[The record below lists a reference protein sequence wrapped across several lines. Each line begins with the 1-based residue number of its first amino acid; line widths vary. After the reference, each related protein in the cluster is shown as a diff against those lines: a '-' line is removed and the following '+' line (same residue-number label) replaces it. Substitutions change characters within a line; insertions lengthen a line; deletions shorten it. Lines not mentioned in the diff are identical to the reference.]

1 VFQNAQHFHI
11 AIVGW
16 HKNERTM
23 KQILY
28 IFIGLT
34 ILSCQNNSEQISSVI
49 KSPKTG
55 QEIILSSKI
64 DSIEIS
70 QMTVENLRLLRN
82 EIFARHGYIF
92 KSQELTDYFSKFDW
106 YQPNLTSDQ
115 VDKKLSET
123 DRYNISL
130 IKSLESDKKQNLI
143 KWDNELQSYLD
154 LIPMIKLP
162 LDFECENGFDIPEL
176 DYENDLIKK
185 YKPEGATIIG
195 KLYQDKVEVALI
207 YGYPADIFYP
217 LISVIDKSGEEL
229 REVRFFKLGNCVG
242 DAGYSATT
250 KGTITIDF
258 KIKTTTEI
266 TTWDS
271 ENEDSEKEIQ
281 TFEDEIN
288 IK

>member
-1 VFQNAQHFHI
+1 
-11 AIVGW
+11 
-16 HKNERTM
+16 M
-23 KQILY
+23 KQILF
-28 IFIGLT
+28 ILIGLT
-34 ILSCQNNSEQISSVI
+34 ILSCRNNSEQISSVI
-49 KSPKTG
+49 KSPKAG

-70 QMTVENLRLLRN
+70 QMTAENLRLLRN

-92 KSQELTDYFSKFDW
+92 KSQELTAYFSKFDW
-106 YQPNLTSDQ
+106 YNPKLTSDQ
-115 VDKKLSET
+115 VDNTLSET

-130 IKSLESDKKQNLI
+130 IKSLESNKKRNLI
-143 KWDNELQSYLD
+143 NWDNELQSYLD

-162 LDFECENGFDIPEL
+162 LDFECEKGFDIPEL

-195 KLYQDKVEVALI
+195 KLYQEKDEAALI
-207 YGYPADIFYP
+207 YGYPADIFFP
-217 LISVIDKSGEEL
+217 LISVIDKSGQEL

-250 KGTITIDF
+250 KGTITKDF
-258 KIKTTTEI
+258 KIKTKTEI
-266 TTWDS
+266 ITWDL
-271 ENEDSEKEIQ
+271 ENEESEKEIQ
-281 TFEDEIN
+281 TIENEID

>member
-1 VFQNAQHFHI
+1 
-11 AIVGW
+11 
-16 HKNERTM
+16 M

-92 KSQELTDYFSKFDW
+92 KSQELTEYFSKFDW

-115 VDKKLSET
+115 VDEKLSET

-130 IKSLESDKKQNLI
+130 IKSLESDKKQDLI

-195 KLYQDKVEVALI
+195 KLYQDKEEVALI

-217 LISVIDKSGEEL
+217 LISVIDKSGKEL
-229 REVRFFKLGNCVG
+229 REVRFFELGNCVD
-242 DAGYSATT
+242 DAGYSAMTY
-250 KGTITIDF
+250 GTIAKDLE
-258 KIKTTTEI
+258 IKTKTVTV
-266 TTWDS
+266 TWDTPH
-271 ENEDSEKEIQ
+271 EDKNRDTTTVKNIIEI
-281 TFEDEIN
+281 
-288 IK
+288 K

>member
-1 VFQNAQHFHI
+1 
-11 AIVGW
+11 
-16 HKNERTM
+16 M

-34 ILSCQNNSEQISSVI
+34 ILSCQNNTEQISSVI
-49 KSPKTG
+49 KSTKNG

-70 QMTVENLRLLRN
+70 QMTSENLRLLRN

-106 YQPNLTSDQ
+106 YKPNITSDQ
-115 VDKKLSET
+115 VDKKLTET
-123 DRYNISL
+123 DIYNITL
-130 IKSLESDKKQNLI
+130 IKSIESNKKQNLI
-143 KWDNELQSYLD
+143 NWDNELQTYLD

-195 KLYQDKVEVALI
+195 KLYQDKEEVAII

-217 LISVIDKSGEEL
+217 LISVIDKSGQEL

-250 KGTITIDF
+250 KGTITKDF
-258 KIKTTTEI
+258 KIKTKTEI

-271 ENEDSEKEIQ
+271 ENENSEKEIQ

>member
-1 VFQNAQHFHI
+1 MRN
-11 AIVGW
+11 VGW
-16 HKNERTM
+16 HKNKRTM

-34 ILSCQNNSEQISSVI
+34 ILSCQNNTEQISSVI
-49 KSPKTG
+49 KSTKNG

-70 QMTVENLRLLRN
+70 QMTSENLKLLRN

-106 YQPNLTSDQ
+106 YKPNITSDQ
-115 VDKKLSET
+115 VDKKLTET
-123 DRYNISL
+123 DIYNITL
-130 IKSLESDKKQNLI
+130 IKSIESNKKQNLI
-143 KWDNELQSYLD
+143 NWDNELQTYLD

-195 KLYQDKVEVALI
+195 KLYQDKEEVAII

-217 LISVIDKSGEEL
+217 LISVIDESGQEL

-250 KGTITIDF
+250 KGTITKDF
-258 KIKTTTEI
+258 KIKTKTEI

-271 ENEDSEKEIQ
+271 ENENSEKEIQ